1 MPSIADAGT
10 FKPAKPVDFVGAC
23 TFARGRRTEGGTG
36 GALNN
41 AFGFLS
47 FCWMGTA
54 AVVGMFNGVDGGS
67 TAPPFSDAIMFVI
80 VRVAAVAAAR
90 LWVGAVIAVL
100 FIADASASGNPIAG
114 VR

>member
-10 FKPAKPVDFVGAC
+10 FKPAIPVDGVGAC
-23 TFARGRRTEGGTG
+23 TWARGRKTEGGTG

-41 AFGFLS
+41 ALGFLS
-47 FCWMGTA
+47 FCWAGTVV
-54 AVVGMFNGVDGGS
+54 VVGMFSGVDGGK

-90 LWVGAVIAVL
+90 LWVGAVMAVL
-100 FIADASASGNPIAG
+100 LSVCASVSGNPIAG